1 MMCTD
6 PDHIDAFR
14 LQCRN
19 FCDTFEDAFHFSP
32 NGDLLCDE
40 VNRAAA
46 EELTRTPQVRF
57 LIELVTGVFVE
68 ECKFVEPDEGEPELA
83 NAKNNK
89 KLIQCYGVLYTFYRR
104 MCQADGRLPKL
115 KALTDGKISVIDCET

>member
-1 MMCTD
+1 MTD
-6 PDHIDAFR
+6 LDHIDAFR

-46 EELTRTPQVRF
+46 EELTSTPRVRF

-115 KALTDGKISVIDCET
+115 KASTDGKISVIDCET